1 MSSALQSL
9 VRQMPDPDD
18 QLAGLLKRVAQQDE
32 ASFASL
38 YDATSR
44 RVFGLALKILR
55 DPSAAEEAALD
66 TYTYIWRQASRYD
79 PGKASVMTWILTVTR
94 SRAIDSLRSR
104 MRRKKR
110 ERPLE
115 PILSLHDPSP
125 DPESV
130 SVERQRSMKVR
141 RALESLPRKQRE
153 VIETAYFAGLSH
165 SEVAATLGA
174 PLGTIKTRIRAGLSS
189 LRRIL
194 DEK

>member
-1 MSSALQSL
+1 
-9 VRQMPDPDD
+9 MPDPDD

-55 DPSAAEEAALD
+55 DPSAAEEAALES
-66 TYTYIWRQASRYD
+66 YTYVWRQASRYD
-79 PGKASVMTWILTVTR
+79 PVKASVMTWILTITR

-104 MRRKKR
+104 MRRNER
-110 ERPLE
+110 ELPLE
-115 PILSLHDPSP
+115 PISSLQDPSP
-125 DPESV
+125 DPESA
-130 SVERQRSMKVR
+130 SVERQRKMKVR

-153 VIETAYFAGLSH
+153 VIETAYFTGLSY
-165 SEVAATLGA
+165 SEVAATLGE

-189 LRRIL
+189 LRRIRVRDTPRNL
-194 DEK
+194 